1 MSIDVRDMK
10 KCRDGYRYIL
20 RCIDHHSCYV
30 NLYPMRGKSGGKVV
44 AKLRNYI
51 TAYGSPEK
59 LVSDNGCEFQNGEM
73 ESLCKEAGITQHFIT
88 PYHPQSNGV
97 VERVRGS
104 IKPILCALGIRLAY
118 QWPKY
123 LNWCGR
129 SLNEWVHST
138 TGTTPYWAFFKGHP
152 KKYIEFRVPDLLAD
166 EEGLE
171 LAEDSMK
178 EQRDRAVK
186 TYSLTKQK
194 CENSKKNLK
203 CGSLV
208 QVKREVFDPYTSCK
222 PC

>member
-1 MSIDVRDMK
+1 
-10 KCRDGYRYIL
+10 
-20 RCIDHHSCYV
+20 
-30 NLYPMRGKSGGKVV
+30 
-44 AKLRNYI
+44 
-51 TAYGSPEK
+51 
-59 LVSDNGCEFQNGEM
+59 M
-73 ESLCKEAGITQHFIT
+73 ESLWKEAGITQHFIT

-104 IKPILCALGIRLAY
+104 IEPILCALGKGLAY

-123 LNWCGR
+123 LSWCGR